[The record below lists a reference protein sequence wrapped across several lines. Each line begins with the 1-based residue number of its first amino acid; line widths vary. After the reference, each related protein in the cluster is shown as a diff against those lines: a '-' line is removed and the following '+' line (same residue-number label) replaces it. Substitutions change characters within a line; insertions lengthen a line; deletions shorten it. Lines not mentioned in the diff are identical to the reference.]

1 MRTAIYVRSAY
12 SLLQSTLSIEHMVK
26 RAKELNYE
34 ALAICDYKTM
44 YGVDEFYR
52 TCRKENIKPIIG
64 LEVELTFY
72 EEPFRFLL
80 YAKDNIGYQS
90 LIKIS
95 KDVQAS
101 KLPLDYIEVMN
112 HSSHLHIVLG
122 GESSKKEDY
131 MMKDDF
137 QTLECLIVEMKEF
150 ATDFSI
156 GLLMNDALL
165 YELKNIKL
173 KAIANRVG
181 LRCIPLLPTYYDA
194 KSDQE
199 AYRTLCAIQQGK
211 SISDPSLIYHS
222 NANFRSYKELINCY
236 EKEDIDSLH
245 QLGRACEVHLEE
257 CSSGLPKFRENSK
270 EFLRDLAYRGLCK
283 RLKMEHPPEEYTER
297 LAYELDVIISKHF
310 EDYFLIVYDFIRFAK
325 MNDIYVGPG
334 RGSAAG
340 SLTSYCIGISN
351 VDPIAYQLVF
361 ERFLNPL
368 RMSMPDIDIDF
379 PDNRREEVI
388 AYVRQKYGD
397 EYVANIATFGTLSAK
412 QVLRDVGKALGL
424 SVSEI
429 DKLSK
434 AVPNTLKTTL
444 TSAYSDSSKFKLLVD
459 SNKRYQEVLRLSKK
473 IEGLPRHVSIH
484 AAGIVISKEPIQNV
498 IPVEIQADGSYVTQ
512 YQMESLEAY
521 GLIKI
526 DFLGLRNLTIID
538 NIVKDVPNF
547 SLNQIDLNDSK
558 ALEMICKSQTQG
570 VFQLESV
577 GMRAVLKKVKPT
589 SFEEV
594 AAVIALF
601 RPGPMQ
607 FIDQYIENRK
617 HPEKIQYLHPVLQ
630 PILSSTYGIMI
641 YQEQIIKV
649 AQEMAGFSA
658 GKAELL
664 RKAISKKQEEK
675 FDEIR
680 YEFLRGCAS
689 LGYDESIA
697 EEVFSWMENFANYGF
712 NRSHSIAY
720 GVIAMQMAYLKAHYP
735 TYFYKSLLNS
745 VIGNASKM
753 SEYMNEARLQKI
765 KIAPVSLQQS
775 DKQFTLEKQM
785 LYFPLSGIKN
795 FRGTMIEAIIEERAI
810 APFEEY
816 FETVARL
823 YTRKI
828 SKPYMESLI
837 NAGALDFCGYNRS
850 ELLLSL
856 DEAIR
861 YAELIKVEHQ
871 EETLL
876 NYSLVSKPKIIACKE
891 NKKAKL
897 EAEKNTIGVYLQN
910 HPMTL
915 VRSRISTTMLPLLE
929 QRQSDEKTIIGCGQ
943 IRSIRQHKTKK
954 GDLMAFVNIE
964 DETMALDLVFMPKTY
979 EKYMHLLEVNSYI
992 LVEAKNDEEQSC
1004 IVWKMK
1010 KINFENKEEL

>member
-1 MRTAIYVRSAY
+1 MRAAIYVRSAY
-12 SLLQSTLSIEHMVK
+12 SLLQSTLSIKHMVS

-52 TCRKENIKPIIG
+52 TCIKENIKPIIG
-64 LEVELTFY
+64 LEVELSFQD
-72 EEPFRFLL
+72 EPFRYLL
-80 YAKDNIGYQS
+80 YAKDNKGYQS
-90 LIKIS
+90 LITIS
-95 KDVQAS
+95 KEIQSS
-101 KLPLDYIEVMN
+101 KSPLDFIEVMN
-112 HSSHLHIVLG
+112 HTTHLHVVLG
-122 GESSKKEDY
+122 GESSKKEEY

-137 QTLECLIVEMKEF
+137 VTLEKLITLMKEYV
-150 ATDFSI
+150 TDFSI
-156 GLLMNDALL
+156 GLLMNDAML
-165 YELKNIKL
+165 YKLKNVKL
-173 KAIANRVG
+173 KEIASR
-181 LRCIPLLPTYYDA
+181 LQLPCIPLLPTYYDLE
-194 KSDQE
+194 SDQE
-199 AYRTLCAIQQGK
+199 AYQTLCAIQQGK
-211 SISDPSLIYHS
+211 TITDPSLIYHS
-222 NANFRSYKELINCY
+222 NANFRSYRELLTCY
-236 EKEDIDSLH
+236 ENEDIISLH
-245 QLGRACEVHLEE
+245 QLANECNVKLEE
-257 CSSGLPKFRENSK
+257 CKSMLPMFRENSK
-270 EFLRDLAYRGLCK
+270 DFLKDLAYRGLCK
-283 RLKMEHPPEEYTER
+283 RMKSEDPPQVYKER
-297 LAYELDVIISKHF
+297 LSYELDVIISKHF
-310 EDYFLIVYDFIRFAK
+310 EDYFLIVYDFIRYAK
-325 MNDIYVGPG
+325 TNDIYVGPG

-351 VDPIAYQLVF
+351 VDPIQYQLVF

-388 AYVRQKYGD
+388 SYVRQKYGE

-412 QVLRDVGKALGL
+412 QVLRDVGKVLGL
-424 SVSEI
+424 SVSEM

-444 TSAYSDSSKFKLLVD
+444 ATAYKDSSKFKLLVD
-459 SNKRYQEVLRLSKK
+459 SSKRYQEVFRLSKK

-484 AAGIVISKEPIQNV
+484 AAGIVISKEPIQSV
-498 IPVEIQADGSYVTQ
+498 VPVEIQADGSYVTQ

-538 NIVKDVPNF
+538 NIVKDLPRF
-547 SLNQIDLNDSK
+547 SLSQIDLNDQN
-558 ALEMICKSQTQG
+558 ALEMIGKSQTQG

-577 GMRAVLKKVKPT
+577 GMRAVLKKVKPI

-617 HPEKIQYLHPVLQ
+617 HPEKITYLHPVLE
-630 PILSSTYGIMI
+630 PILSSTFGIMI

-649 AQEMAGFSA
+649 AQVMAGFSA

-675 FDEIR
+675 FEEIR
-680 YEFLRGCAS
+680 YEFLNGCTS
-689 LGYDESIA
+689 LGYDESVSL
-697 EEVFSWMENFANYGF
+697 EVFSWMEKFANYGF

-765 KIAPVSLQQS
+765 KVSPVSLQRSQ
-775 DKQFTLEKQM
+775 KQFSLQDQT

-795 FRGTMIEAIIEERAI
+795 LRATMIDSIIEERSKE
-810 APFEEY
+810 PFDEY
-816 FETVARL
+816 FETIARL
-823 YTRKI
+823 HTRKI
-828 SKPYMESLI
+828 SKPYIESLI
-837 NAGALDFCGYNRS
+837 NAGALDFCGYNRN

-856 DEAIR
+856 DEATR

-876 NYSLVSKPKIIACKE
+876 NYSLVTKPKIIACKE
-891 NKKAKL
+891 NKRAKL
-897 EAEKNTIGVYLQN
+897 EAEKNTIGVYLQD
-910 HPMTL
+910 HPMSL
-915 VRSRISTTMLPLLE
+915 VRSRISVTMLPLLE
-929 QRQSDEKTIIGCGQ
+929 QRQSDEKTITGCGQ

-964 DETMALDLVFMPKTY
+964 DETTALDLVFMPKTY
-979 EKYMHLLEVNSYI
+979 EKYMHLLEVNAYI

-1010 KINFENKEEL
+1010 KINFENKEE